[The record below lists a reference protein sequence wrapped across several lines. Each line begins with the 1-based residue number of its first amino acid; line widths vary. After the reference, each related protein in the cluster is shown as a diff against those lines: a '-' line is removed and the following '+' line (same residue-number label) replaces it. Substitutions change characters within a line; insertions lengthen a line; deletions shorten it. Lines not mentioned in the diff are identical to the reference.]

1 VYCAVLCWTICTFHF
16 SQFASTIQDG
26 ARLASHPSVCHV
38 RCLGA
43 NSTRQDCG
51 GCGGT
56 ACWCM
61 CVCSVYSSVI
71 CIAIRVL
78 QQYRDELS
86 YNEEIIQL
94 HPILSHPV
102 PFHAVPSYPILSH
115 PMPCRPTPSRLN
127 DLNSY
132 VRERGMIKR
141 LPTCP
146 RPPFPHLTPPL
157 YSIAI
162 FAVAISAAV
171 AEGWRVRNV
180 ILIAFACTF
189 ISTLARHPTVTLSPA
204 GVRAPVRNAAVRK
217 IK

>member
-1 VYCAVLCWTICTFHF
+1 MSIKAGISTYIAQLRCVLCCAVLCWTICTFHF

-43 NSTRQDCG
+43 NSTRQDCS

-61 CVCSVYSSVI
+61 CVCSVYSSVV

-94 HPILSHPV
+94 HPILSHPIQSHSM
-102 PFHAVPSYPILSH
+102 PFHPTLSYPILCRAVPLH
-115 PMPCRPTPSRLN
+115 PVSM
-127 DLNSY
+127 
-132 VRERGMIKR
+132 
-141 LPTCP
+141 
-146 RPPFPHLTPPL
+146 
-157 YSIAI
+157 
-162 FAVAISAAV
+162 
-171 AEGWRVRNV
+171 
-180 ILIAFACTF
+180 
-189 ISTLARHPTVTLSPA
+189 ISTLMSEREE
-204 GVRAPVRNAAVRK
+204 
-217 IK
+217 